1 MIDFVH
7 LFTYHPVEE
16 AVFKPYCWRYF
27 VFTDGTPVIYHHVRQ
42 VWIRYYPLTG
52 KWTIVGKLITLLY
65 DTQVCN
71 VDDIYGPEISIF
83 VHDVNEYLQTLL
95 SAPIIDV
102 RDFETSRIDYCF
114 NVRTPHVH
122 AYLDVL
128 NEGFR
133 MTNTGSRINFTEQKK
148 LTGSA
153 YIKTRADYEGNTRR
167 NYVLNYY
174 DKFNRLEFLHE
185 RGAPIQHTDWWHAAD
200 ILRFEVQCGYIF
212 IKELCRKLSI
222 TRCFGDLLSFDV
234 AYRAESIIYERVF
247 RANATQDFFTYHTAK
262 KLLTSKAALH
272 TLETSAE
279 HHRITG
285 SNHAQGRKLIK
296 AAGVYPFAF
305 LKKGDEAEKLENPLK
320 LIQKKLAGF
329 GVTLMKR

>member
-7 LFTYHPVEE
+7 LFTYHPIEE
-16 AVFKPYCWRYF
+16 AAFKPFCWRYF
-27 VFTDGTPVIYHHVRQ
+27 VFKDGTPVINHHVRQ

-52 KWTIVGKLITLLY
+52 KWTIVGKLTTLLH

-71 VDDIYGPEISIF
+71 VDDIYGTDISSF
-83 VHDVNEYLQTLL
+83 VHDVNEFLQSLL
-95 SAPIIDV
+95 SVPIPDIL
-102 RDFETSRIDYCF
+102 DFETSRIDYCF
-114 NVRTPHVH
+114 NVRAPHVQ
-122 AYLDVL
+122 AYLEVL

-133 MTNTGSRINFTEQKK
+133 MTTTGSRINYTQQKK

-153 YIKTRADYEGNTRR
+153 YIKTKADYEGNTRR

-174 DKFNRLEFLHE
+174 DKFNRLEFLHK
-185 RGAPIQHTDWWHAAD
+185 RGAPIPHDDWWHAAD
-200 ILRFEVQCGYIF
+200 ILRLEVQCGYMF

-222 TRCFGDLLSFDV
+222 TRRFGDLLSFDV

-247 RANATQDFFTYHTAK
+247 RADATQDFFTYHAAK
-262 KLLTSKAALH
+262 KLLPSKAALR

-305 LKKGDEAEKLENPLK
+305 LKKLYGAEVLENPLR
-320 LIQKKLAGF
+320 LIRRKMSLI
-329 GVTLMKR
+329 GVVEE